1 MPTEADTV
9 RATSG
14 LLIIAANHSLL
25 AAKKSLKAASL

>member
-14 LLIIAANHSLL
+14 LLIIAANHFLL
-25 AAKKSLKAASL
+25 AAEKSLEVGSL